1 MKHQI
6 SGDIWASVTII
17 PKPEL
22 RAFLGWVPS
31 PSPSFFGE
39 FPRDGFW
46 MKMEDSKLQL
56 PSEQHGKL
64 FTSQPHGKKINQ
76 WCYVV
81 NDQILWKGCW
91 YWNRSWICWA
101 VCLLVLNGPI
111 DLNFYLR
118 TTCLR
123 KWGDKQANGQNS
135 FENVIFGLFVHAELI
150 QKMEAAGEKSSST
163 VHTNVRRVRRKRFLK
178 LWCCKMG
185 YSFYKTRCQLEP
197 ENHGFF
203 QLVHFSCKSLCSC
216 LMHRSTYNVQKY
228 KHVHQFLRPHFPP
241 AKNSPKIGVLIIFK
255 LRQQEIRLY

>member
-1 MKHQI
+1 
-6 SGDIWASVTII
+6 
-17 PKPEL
+17 
-22 RAFLGWVPS
+22 
-31 PSPSFFGE
+31 
-39 FPRDGFW
+39 
-46 MKMEDSKLQL
+46 MENS
-56 PSEQHGKL
+56 SRV
-64 FTSQPHGKKINQ
+64 QPHGKKNNQ

-81 NDQILWKGCW
+81 NDQILWNWCVLETEGVNLLGCSSIGFEWSDRPQFFTWEQLVSEKG
-91 YWNRSWICWA
+91 
-101 VCLLVLNGPI
+101 
-111 DLNFYLR
+111 
-118 TTCLR
+118 
-123 KWGDKQANGQNS
+123 GDNQANGQNS

-203 QLVHFSCKSLCSC
+203 QLVHFSCESLCSC

-241 AKNSPKIGVLIIFK
+241 AKNSPKIGVLIIVK

>member
-1 MKHQI
+1 MIKFCEKR
-6 SGDIWASVTII
+6 V
-17 PKPEL
+17 
-22 RAFLGWVPS
+22 R
-31 PSPSFFGE
+31 
-39 FPRDGFW
+39 FW
-46 MKMEDSKLQL
+46 KQ
-56 PSEQHGKL
+56 
-64 FTSQPHGKKINQ
+64 
-76 WCYVV
+76 
-81 NDQILWKGCW
+81 KG
-91 YWNRSWICWA
+91 WICWA
-101 VCLLVLNGPI
+101 VRLLVLNGPI

-123 KWGDKQANGQNS
+123 KGGDNQANGQNS

-203 QLVHFSCKSLCSC
+203 QLVHFHVNHYVVVWCI
-216 LMHRSTYNVQKY
+216 QKY
-228 KHVHQFLRPHFPP
+228 KHVRQFLRPHFPP

>member
-1 MKHQI
+1 MIKFCET
-6 SGDIWASVTII
+6 G
-17 PKPEL
+17 
-22 RAFLGWVPS
+22 AF
-31 PSPSFFGE
+31 
-39 FPRDGFW
+39 
-46 MKMEDSKLQL
+46 
-56 PSEQHGKL
+56 
-64 FTSQPHGKKINQ
+64 
-76 WCYVV
+76 
-81 NDQILWKGCW
+81 WKQKV
-91 YWNRSWICWA
+91 WICWA
-101 VCLLVLNGPI
+101 VRLLVLNGPI
-111 DLNFYLR
+111 DLNFLLENNLSQKR
-118 TTCLR
+118 G
-123 KWGDKQANGQNS
+123 GDNQANGQNS

-203 QLVHFSCKSLCSC
+203 QLVHFSCESLCSC

-241 AKNSPKIGVLIIFK
+241 AKNSPKIGVLIIVK